1 MWNSLS
7 LWDRTIY
14 VRFAYSGAN
23 RAESNESAG
32 IQDCLDAGR
41 DFLAAAGVS
50 GVLHTK
56 LDFSLVARRNRR
68 KTVDLTAALH
78 EWTGGSN
85 SIIAWVTKKNG
96 SRCESYNCKLPG
108 LCRFE

>member
-1 MWNSLS
+1 MRTGRLTLGSLTAAPTGPKAPN
-7 LWDRTIY
+7 RP
-14 VRFAYSGAN
+14 GA
-23 RAESNESAG
+23 R
-32 IQDCLDAGR
+32 DCLDAGR

-68 KTVDLTAALH
+68 ETVDLTAALH
-78 EWTGGSN
+78 DWTGGSN
-85 SIIAWVTKKNG
+85 STIAWVTKKNG